1 MTAAILFCRPG
12 AWPAY
17 VAPPV
22 AVPASVSAI
31 TSLSATEGAALVYT
45 VTLTATTVG
54 SSTLAYALTG
64 TASGGD
70 VGTPTFSAGVTLAG
84 ATLTVPG
91 GVSSFT
97 VTLPAVDD
105 ATVEGDETAILTI
118 GGVSSTGT
126 IVDNDS
132 SLIPATMTGGRLVS
146 DKPADWMQTAYDGIV
161 GGGRSQLTPLVP
173 YHGASVG
180 FKRPWFHWPTPEE
193 ASDASGDARVSS
205 VSVYTVGGVSPLMTL
220 PAEAGYNFVRATA
233 DLSLDV
239 DYEWAVTH
247 PTAGTSA
254 RRRFRVR
261 ADAVDYAPPT
271 RTSAATVAAAKAR
284 PRFGLSAAK
293 ITAYTS
299 GSNTASYSRLQT
311 LFNGF
316 EFGAMPADGPSTYA
330 QLQEHAR
337 IIACQ
342 HLWQITGTLKYKT
355 EGLRRFRNLISWSPT
370 GSIVEPGNDDSYR
383 LHLLTCA
390 IAYDTWGADLTV
402 PQCTQYFDL
411 LGNQLAYLLS
421 GRTSPYSSV
430 KLLETNAPWASAYG
444 RRLWHLALFTG
455 HIHNHLLAA
464 CTAACA
470 VVGDEARFTGSHS
483 SLAAN
488 LQLFTQA
495 SEVILANWE
504 FKSTDDGA
512 YRGGAAYLYTQHLF
526 AIGCDAL
533 ATCFGVDFWG
543 VPRRKNINT
552 LQPLLHPYYAGRVHD
567 FGDDG
572 AGVMNLSRTYLAFR
586 KKTSQMNALIA
597 SAGWAVDDGDYAF
610 HAHFYRDEAAD
621 PPVAV
626 PTQLAAW
633 SVDAGIFST
642 HSSWSDA
649 NRVTL
654 KFRSDPAGPFNHSNM
669 RNGSSLLWADG
680 KPLLFDGGRYDYFN
694 SPHQQNFKGVAHKS
708 GNLISL
714 ASRAGGQRGYQGS
727 NDSRS
732 VQGGFQWLGSDEAS
746 KVWSAVT
753 ADNLQSYQQ
762 AGYLHT
768 KAKNSVCH
776 IKPGIFVYVDDHAL
790 SGTAQT
796 FEANF
801 HTENRQTY
809 TGLAISGNVITA
821 TGAHNLPVGVNV
833 DVLVSTPRTIPTS
846 VSVTSNVA
854 TWTKT
859 GGHGLPLGSAVPVL
873 ISPIAGY
880 GWPAGLA
887 GYFTANVSSS
897 TVFTVPTTGIA
908 DGAVSIPADYEPG
921 VEFVMDLTASVSNS
935 TTAAATAT
943 GATLTNQTFTG
954 TAYLMFGP
962 SSSGVGSA
970 ITIGNGATTATITP
984 LTGTGLSSASA
995 QLLTDNTWGGS
1006 NNTTLLAG
1014 MCNANSHP
1022 LGSQNFQSATQQQHH
1037 NYIQYASATSLMVA
1051 RLLQV
1056 QGYPQATGVTA
1067 SANASTF
1074 TMSFTLSGYD
1084 YTLTLDRSTGIWAV
1098 ARTAAVLSPAFMVTG
1113 PGGATT
1119 EATQPVLGPAGT
1131 TYSVPFS
1138 VIGPSGANYTV

>member
-1 MTAAILFCRPG
+1 MSAAILLCRPG
-12 AWPAY
+12 VTPAY
-17 VAPPV
+17 VPP
-22 AVPASVSAI
+22 AI
-31 TSLSATEGAALVYT
+31 
-45 VTLTATTVG
+45 
-54 SSTLAYALTG
+54 
-64 TASGGD
+64 
-70 VGTPTFSAGVTLAG
+70 
-84 ATLTVPG
+84 PG
-91 GVSSFT
+91 
-97 VTLPAVDD
+97 
-105 ATVEGDETAILTI
+105 
-118 GGVSSTGT
+118 
-126 IVDNDS
+126 
-132 SLIPATMTGGRLVS
+132 LIPATLTGARLVS
-146 DKPADWMQTAYDGIV
+146 DKPTDWMQTAYDGIV

-254 RRRFRVR
+254 RRRFNVR

-271 RTSAATVAAAKAR
+271 RTSAATVAASK
-284 PRFGLSAAK
+284 PRSRFALSPAK
-293 ITAYTS
+293 IAAYLS
-299 GSNTASYSRLQT
+299 GSNTASLARLQT
-311 LFNGF
+311 LFDAF
-316 EFGAMPADGPSTYA
+316 EFDAVPADTPSTYV

-355 EGLRRFRNLISWSPT
+355 EGLRRLRNLISWST
-370 GSIVEPGNDDSYR
+370 TWVGEPAWDDAFR

-390 IAYDTWGADLTV
+390 IGYDTWGADLTTGE
-402 PQCTQYFDL
+402 CTQYFDL
-411 LGNQLAYLLS
+411 LGTQLNNMIT
-421 GRTSPYSSV
+421 GRPSPNAFAKIFETSSPWSS
-430 KLLETNAPWASAYG
+430 SYG

-455 HIHNHLLAA
+455 HVQNHMLAA

-470 VVGDEARFTGSHS
+470 VVGDEARFTSGHNN
-483 SLAAN
+483 LAAN
-488 LQLFTQA
+488 IQTFAQA
-495 SEVILANWE
+495 AEVILANFE

-572 AGVMNLSRTYLAFR
+572 AGVMNLSRAYLAFR

-642 HSSWSDA
+642 HSSWSNA

-669 RNGSSLLWADG
+669 RNGSTLLWADG
-680 KPLLFDGGRYDYFN
+680 KPILFDGGRYDYFN

-732 VQGGFQWLGSDEAS
+732 VQGGFQWMGSDEAS

-762 AGYLHT
+762 PGYLHT

-776 IKPGIFVYVDDHAL
+776 IKPSLFVYVDDHEL

-821 TGAHNLPVGVNV
+821 TGAHSLPVGVGV

-846 VSVTSNVA
+846 VSVLSNVA

-859 GGHGLPLGSAVPVL
+859 GGHNLPLGSAVPVL

-897 TVFTVPTTGIA
+897 TSLTFPTSGVA
-908 DGAVSIPADYEPG
+908 DNPTVSIPAGNEPG
-921 VEFVMDLTASVSNS
+921 VEFVMDLAATVSNS
-935 TTAAATAT
+935 TTVTATAT

-962 SSSGVGSA
+962 SSASAGSA
-970 ITIGNGATTATITP
+970 ITIGNGSTTATITP
-984 LTGTGLSSASA
+984 LTGTGLSTASA

-1037 NYIQYASATSLMVA
+1037 NYIQYPSATSLLAA

-1074 TMSFTLSGYD
+1074 TMSFTLSGYA
-1084 YTLTLDRSTGIWAV
+1084 YTVTLDRTTGIWTV
-1098 ARTAAVLSPAFMVTG
+1098 ARVLA
-1113 PGGATT
+1113 
-1119 EATQPVLGPAGT
+1119 
-1131 TYSVPFS
+1131 
-1138 VIGPSGANYTV
+1138 